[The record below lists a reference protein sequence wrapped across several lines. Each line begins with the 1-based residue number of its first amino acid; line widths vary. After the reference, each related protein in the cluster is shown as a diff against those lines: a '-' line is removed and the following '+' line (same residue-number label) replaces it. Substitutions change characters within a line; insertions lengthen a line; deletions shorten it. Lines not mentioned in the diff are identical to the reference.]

1 MNIHLFSEV
10 LFCVWV
16 IALIV
21 ILFIV
26 VKYYRRVHYRLNS
39 LSETIKRT
47 QGGVNKRI
55 SENRELLELIKNQ
68 HPEILDEYPWVSG
81 WLDSQEKFWSLL
93 LISLVSIS
101 TNQDLFEHTKDKGNY
116 YVYTYCS

>member
-68 HPEILDEYPWVSG
+68 YPEILDEHPWVSG
-81 WLDSQEKFWSLL
+81 WLDSQEKF
-93 LISLVSIS
+93 LVA
-101 TNQDLFEHTKDKGNY
+101 LADKLGIDIY
-116 YVYTYCS
+116 RMKVKE

>member
-81 WLDSQEKFWSLL
+81 WLDSQEKFLVALADKSGIDINKSELL
-93 LISLVSIS
+93 EYV
-101 TNQDLFEHTKDKGNY
+101 KDKGNY

>member
-21 ILFIV
+21 ILFIFF
-26 VKYYRRVHYRLNS
+26 KYYRRVHYRLNS

-68 HPEILDEYPWVSG
+68 YPEILDEYPWVSG
-81 WLDSQEKFWSLL
+81 WLDSQEKFLVALADKSGIDIYSLK
-93 LISLVSIS
+93 IKES
-101 TNQDLFEHTKDKGNY
+101 
-116 YVYTYCS
+116 

>member
-1 MNIHLFSEV
+1 MNINLFSEV

-55 SENRELLELIKNQ
+55 SENRELLELIKDRKQ
-68 HPEILDEYPWVSG
+68 HPLFRYVNPEYEETTVG
-81 WLDSQEKFWSLL
+81 G
-93 LISLVSIS
+93 
-101 TNQDLFEHTKDKGNY
+101 KGGKKKKQKKKKY
-116 YVYTYCS
+116 FIFIAYKGMSA

>member
-21 ILFIV
+21 ILFIF

-68 HPEILDEYPWVSG
+68 YEYPWVSG
-81 WLDSQEKFWSLL
+81 WLDSQEKFLVALADKSGIDIYSLK
-93 LISLVSIS
+93 IKES
-101 TNQDLFEHTKDKGNY
+101 
-116 YVYTYCS
+116 